1 MTDRRY
7 SDDEVAEIL
16 ARASEKEQASRAQ
29 LQPAEGLTLAE
40 LQKIASEAGIAPDL
54 VAQAARS
61 IDEPRAQAPRLFLGL
76 PLGVARTVR
85 LDRRLTDTEWERL
98 VVDLRETFDAR
109 GVIRTEG
116 SFRAWSNGNLQV
128 LVEPDGEGQ
137 RIRFRTLRGQSRSLM
152 IIGLGMLGVG
162 AVSGLLSAVN
172 GLTPAEFSQALSI
185 VVAGAASFGI
195 GALPLPRWARLR
207 QRQMDELAEKLTAP
221 SP

>member
-1 MTDRRY
+1 
-7 SDDEVAEIL
+7 
-16 ARASEKEQASRAQ
+16 
-29 LQPAEGLTLAE
+29 
-40 LQKIASEAGIAPDL
+40 
-54 VAQAARS
+54 
-61 IDEPRAQAPRLFLGL
+61 
-76 PLGVARTVR
+76 VR

-185 VVAGAASFGI
+185 AVAGAASFGI